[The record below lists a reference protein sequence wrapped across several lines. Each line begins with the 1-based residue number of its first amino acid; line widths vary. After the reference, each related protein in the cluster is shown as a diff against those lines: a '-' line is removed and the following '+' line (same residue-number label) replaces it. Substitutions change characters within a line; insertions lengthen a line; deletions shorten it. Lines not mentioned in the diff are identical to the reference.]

1 MLRNVTTVLA
11 ALLIAIAPSAR
22 AQSSRPQ
29 FAVATIKPTDPSFR
43 GNLIGAPGG
52 ILSARGYTLKALI
65 AYSYDM
71 DERQILDI
79 PKSLDGERYDIT
91 AKPEKEGRFTP
102 AEGKLMLQSLL
113 ADRFQLKFHRETRE
127 LLLYIL
133 TVAKSGSKMR
143 PRTEGDG
150 GAPRS
155 MLFQGPR
162 LPGRN
167 LSVTDLAAG
176 LQKMALDRPVIDKT
190 GLTGKFDFDL
200 TWRPELQQV
209 GGQGGTAISNAD
221 VPDIFTALQE
231 QLGLKLESSKGPV
244 EVLVIDSVSRPTEN

>member
-1 MLRNVTTVLA
+1 MKLITLVFGMVVITVAVMA
-11 ALLIAIAPSAR
+11 AEQSA
-22 AQSSRPQ
+22 RPQ
-29 FAVATIKPTDPSFR
+29 FEVSTIKPTDPSFR

-71 DERQILDI
+71 DERQIVDV
-79 PKSLDGERYDIT
+79 PKSSESERYDIT

-127 LLLYIL
+127 LPLYVL
-133 TVAKSGSKMR
+133 TVAKGGSKMR

-167 LSVTDLAAG
+167 LSVADLAGG

-190 GLTGKFDFDL
+190 GLAGKFDFDL
-200 TWRPELQQV
+200 TWRRELQQV
-209 GGQGGTAISNAD
+209 GGQGGTNSD

-231 QLGLKLESSKGPV
+231 QLGLKLESAKGPV
-244 EVLVIDSVSRPTEN
+244 EVLVIDSVSKPTEN

>member
-1 MLRNVTTVLA
+1 MSHTIRSVSIAT
-11 ALLIAIAPSAR
+11 ALLCFSIAH
-22 AQSSRPQ
+22 AQSSHPQ

-43 GNLIGAPGG
+43 GILIGAPGG
-52 ILSARGYTLKALI
+52 VLSARGYTLKALI

-71 DERQILDI
+71 DDHQILDV
-79 PKSLDGERYDIT
+79 PKSLDSERYDIT
-91 AKPEKEGRFTP
+91 AKPEKEGRFTT
-102 AEGKLMLQSLL
+102 AEGKVMLQSLL
-113 ADRFQLKFHRETRE
+113 ADRFQLKFHRESKE
-127 LLLYIL
+127 LPIYIL

-190 GLTGKFDFDL
+190 GLSGKFDFDL

-209 GGQGGTAISNAD
+209 GQGGTAISNSD
-221 VPDIFTALQE
+221 VPDIFTAVQE
-231 QLGLKLESSKGPV
+231 QLGLKLESSKGRV
-244 EVLVIDSVSRPTEN
+244 EVLVIDSVQKPSEN